1 MQDAKDSYTTVD
13 KYISRY
19 PADVQERLQAIRAA
33 IKAAAPEA
41 EEGIGYG
48 MPAYRLHGPLVY
60 FAAAKN
66 HIGFYPTPNGIDAFQ
81 AELAPYASAKGSAQF
96 PYNEPL
102 PLDLIDKIVRYRVAE
117 NLKKAE
123 AKKAKR

>member
-1 MQDAKDSYTTVD
+1 MQDTKDTCTTVD
-13 KYISRY
+13 EYIGRY
-19 PADVQERLQAIRAA
+19 PADVQERLQVIRAA
-33 IKAAAPEA
+33 VKTAAPEA

-60 FAAAKN
+60 FGAAKH
-66 HIGFYPTPNGIDAFQ
+66 HIGFYPTPNGIEAFQ

-96 PYNEPL
+96 PYDQPL

-117 NLKKAE
+117 NMKKAE
-123 AKKAKR
+123 AKKAKK

>member
-1 MQDAKDSYTTVD
+1 MQDAKDTYTTTD
-13 KYISRY
+13 EYISRY

-60 FAAAKN
+60 FGAAKN
-66 HIGFYPTPNGIDAFQ
+66 HIGFYPTPNGIEACQ

-96 PYNEPL
+96 PYDQPL
-102 PLDLIDKIVRYRVAE
+102 PLDLVDKIVRYRVAE

-123 AKKAKR
+123 AKKAKK

>member
-1 MQDAKDSYTTVD
+1 MQDAKDTYTTTD
-13 KYISRY
+13 EYISRY

-60 FAAAKN
+60 FGAAKN
-66 HIGFYPTPNGIDAFQ
+66 HIGFYPTPNGIEAFQ

-96 PYNEPL
+96 PNDEPL

-117 NLKKAE
+117 NVKKAE
-123 AKKAKR
+123 AKKAKK